1 MDSLTPLVP
10 AFFPALCWPLRG
22 FPPAFPILSLG
33 MVKVWTPGDSG
44 SWPWGYFA
52 SGNNRHMVE
61 WMAHGAETRSGE
73 GFFSIETGTLR
84 KGEVMSGGE
93 PRFWLGKEEEGSC

>member
-1 MDSLTPLVP
+1 
-10 AFFPALCWPLRG
+10 
-22 FPPAFPILSLG
+22 
-33 MVKVWTPGDSG
+33 
-44 SWPWGYFA
+44 
-52 SGNNRHMVE
+52 
-61 WMAHGAETRSGE
+61 MAHGAETRSGE